1 MPLCLCGENRIPSAI
16 AKKPSSPGKSLDAST
31 RVAVVYGPEV
41 FLRSLY
47 TQQLKDALAKAHGE
61 FDVLHFDGAS
71 APAADVLD
79 ECRSFGL
86 MAQHKLVIVD
96 NADQF
101 VKEANRP
108 LVERYAESPAEGAT
122 LLLRAD
128 KWNKGKLDAMI
139 EEAGSIIHCEPP
151 READAA
157 AWAITRCQ
165 KRYNATIDK
174 QAVAMLIDRLGSD
187 LGRIDSELAKLTTA
201 AGDGKP
207 VTPDLV
213 REFTGVTRE
222 DEAWSIQQVLLTGE
236 PERATRRLR
245 DILDVSDESNVP
257 VSFAMM
263 DLARKLHGVAA
274 GLKAGARP
282 GDLIRP
288 FRFYGF
294 IPEPIMDAARRCPP
308 AALAKLLADTV
319 AADVRQKSGLG
330 EPGRTLEMNVLR
342 FTHPA
347 FGIAAR

>member
-1 MPLCLCGENRIPSAI
+1 
-16 AKKPSSPGKSLDAST
+16 
-31 RVAVVYGPEV
+31 VYGPEV
-41 FLRSLY
+41 FLRTLY
-47 TQQLKDALAKAHGE
+47 TQQLKDALNKAHGN

-108 LVERYAESPAEGAT
+108 LVERYAENPSDGAT

-128 KWNKGKLDAMI
+128 KWNKGKLDTMI
-139 EEAGSIIHCEPP
+139 EEVGAIIHCEQP
-151 READAA
+151 REAEAQ

-165 KRYNATIDK
+165 KRYNAPLEK
-174 QAVAMLIDRLGSD
+174 QAAAMLVERLGPD

-201 AGDGKP
+201 AEEGKP
-207 VTPDLV
+207 VTPELV
-213 REFTGVTRE
+213 REFTGTTRE
-222 DEAWSIQQVLLTGE
+222 DDAWSIQQVLFTGE
-236 PERATRRLR
+236 PERAIRRLR
-245 DILDVSDESNVP
+245 DILDISGESNVP

-263 DLARKLHGVAA
+263 DLARKLHGVCA
-274 GLKAGARP
+274 GLKSGMKP
-282 GDLIRP
+282 GELVRP

-294 IPEPIMDAARRCPP
+294 IPDSIVEAARRCPSSVL
-308 AALAKLLADTV
+308 AALLADCV

-342 FTHPA
+342 FTHQA
-347 FGIAAR
+347 FGVAAE